1 MCIFTLQRNNLVQKL
16 PICQIRIDFD
26 EFSLAPPIN
35 GRCGDQTDSFI
46 LSGAT
51 NFNSSGLPNTGLCG
65 ELTGQHVYVDV
76 DPDDTTEPLLF
87 IINTSNEE
95 VYNRKWSIRIRQIPC
110 HSQYKAV
117 PGCLQTYS
125 GIEGVIESLNY
136 RGIPRGINVAGYP
149 SNNRPAPFPMNAGDS
164 PNYFNNLNYGVCIML
179 ANGYCGIKYE
189 ATEFDFGGT
198 LAGQSCVGSNAINQ
212 CYCTIVDSQQDEGDY
227 LTVVGGSTD
236 GFTLLQN
243 QFCGQR

>member
-1 MCIFTLQRNNLVQKL
+1 MSNFIFKLDQGTCKAVVTSNETYFVSPNYPEIQTSRFDPSMCIFTLQRNNLVQKL

-35 GRCGDQTDSFI
+35 GRCGGQTDSFI

-65 ELTGQHVYVDV
+65 ELTGQHLYVDV
-76 DPDDTTEPLLF
+76 DPDDTSEPLLF

-117 PGCLQTYS
+117 PGL
-125 GIEGVIESLNY
+125 
-136 RGIPRGINVAGYP
+136 
-149 SNNRPAPFPMNAGDS
+149 
-164 PNYFNNLNYGVCIML
+164 FNH
-179 ANGYCGIKYE
+179 
-189 ATEFDFGGT
+189 
-198 LAGQSCVGSNAINQ
+198 
-212 CYCTIVDSQQDEGDY
+212 
-227 LTVVGGSTD
+227 
-236 GFTLLQN
+236 
-243 QFCGQR
+243 